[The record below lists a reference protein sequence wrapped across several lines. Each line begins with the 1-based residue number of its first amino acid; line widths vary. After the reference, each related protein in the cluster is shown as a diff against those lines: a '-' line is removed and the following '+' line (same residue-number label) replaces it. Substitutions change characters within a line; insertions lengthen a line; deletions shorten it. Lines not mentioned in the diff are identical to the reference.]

1 MDFSPSSKLHIEAKK
16 YNLASNNEIDYVG
29 KLD

>member
-1 MDFSPSSKLHIEAKK
+1 MDFSPSSKLHIEAK
-16 YNLASNNEIDYVG
+16 YNLASNNEIDYVE